1 MTILDVKAILYFADL
16 GLIEQKTILIRDSI
30 RARSL
35 LQNLV
40 AINSAMGELTSFT
53 DESKIIQRHNF

>member
-16 GLIEQKTILIRDSI
+16 GLIEEKTILIRDSV
-30 RARSL
+30 RARSF

-40 AINSAMGELTSFT
+40 ANNGATEEFKICLLYTSDAA
-53 DESKIIQRHNF
+53 DE